1 MSFCHCR
8 VIYRVGLVTFTL
20 CHFGAEMIS
29 GLRGS
34 RHWIAAKWQL
44 HLKASKAACC
54 HSEKTDFFYY
64 SNDKMFVV
72 GWAVISL
79 RMLKYRMWCIQKTI
93 MDNLTFCPN
102 SERGQCLTSRGQK
115 AQNSRK
121 ISFWFSFFCFD
132 LFFAGVL
139 EVSVA
144 YELAAAP
151 SADDRTCL
159 PFCTSCTHDWL
170 FVSVS
175 PCCVCVCMCVAL
187 AQNDSQVEQEKSPAA
202 AHCSILG
209 RPHASTCTSTCLT
222 LSLDPPKDIMWF
234 WTFKFKKNELTPS

>member
-1 MSFCHCR
+1 MSFCHYR
-8 VIYRVGLVTFTL
+8 VIYHVGLVTFTL

-72 GWAVISL
+72 GWAVIYL

-93 MDNLTFCPN
+93 MDNLTFFPN

-115 AQNSRK
+115 VQKSRK
-121 ISFWFSFFCFD
+121 RSFLIFLFLFWFVFCGSAGSQCSIWARSCSERWRPD
-132 LFFAGVL
+132 MFAIL
-139 EVSVA
+139 H
-144 YELAAAP
+144 ELH
-151 SADDRTCL
+151 TWLTLC
-159 PFCTSCTHDWL
+159 FCVPML
-170 FVSVS
+170 
-175 PCCVCVCMCVAL
+175 CVCVYVCRTRAKWLAGGAGKKSCSGAL
-187 AQNDSQVEQEKSPAA
+187 LHFRSASRQHMYLHLSHSL
-202 AHCSILG
+202 S
-209 RPHASTCTSTCLT
+209 RPTERHYVV
-222 LSLDPPKDIMWF
+222 LDF
-234 WTFKFKKNELTPS
+234 